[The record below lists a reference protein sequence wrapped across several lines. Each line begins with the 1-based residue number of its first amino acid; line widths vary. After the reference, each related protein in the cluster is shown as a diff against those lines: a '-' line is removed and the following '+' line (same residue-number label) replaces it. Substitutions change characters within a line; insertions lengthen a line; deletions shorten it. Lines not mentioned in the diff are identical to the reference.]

1 MRASTY
7 CLFALTFVL
16 LVGIALPVQAAKP
29 LAEVNLELGR
39 TETNRIT
46 APVFDTAQAPS
57 VRFEPLQVDFD
68 TSGLVVRRLVKRVPQ
83 NTLPANLDVGQLLT
97 DGLTWEGRSMGLGRA
112 EGDSPDWTV
121 SGRIDDLFLATR
133 PIPFG
138 PILYYTHLHVTLTVE
153 GEGVKETVPLR
164 VHNIIARFNGGMGAR
179 DENTEAFNIFMVE
192 ASQELIARLNRRF
205 FQAPPNPALEASI
218 AGLSPTLV
226 GERESELRRIGL
238 SGSPEAIQ
246 PLLELLRQLPDENHR
261 VHVVEAL
268 TWLGAEE
275 AVPVLIERYKEE
287 DEDVRYYTLK
297 LVDALGGDEVEEFL
311 KTRARFD
318 PDRACRE
325 FANQL
330 MELHGP

>member
-1 MRASTY
+1 MKTSTFW
-7 CLFALTFVL
+7 LFSLSLALL
-16 LVGIALPVQAAKP
+16 LAAALPAQAAKP

-39 TETNRIT
+39 TETNRIV
-46 APVFDTAQAPS
+46 APVYDTAQTPS

-68 TSGLVVRRLVKRVPQ
+68 TSALVVRRLVKRVPQ
-83 NTLPANLDVGQLLT
+83 NNLPANLDVGQLLA
-97 DGLTWEGRSMGLGRA
+97 DGLIWEGRSMGLRRA
-112 EGDSPDWTV
+112 EGDAADWTV
-121 SGRIDDLFLATR
+121 SGRIDDLFLETR

-138 PILYYTHLHVTLTVE
+138 PILYYTHLHVTFTVK
-153 GEGVKETVPLR
+153 GEGVQETVPMR
-164 VHNIIARFNGGMGAR
+164 VHNMIARFNGGMGAR

-192 ASQELIARLNRRF
+192 ASQELVARLNRRF
-205 FQAPPNPALEASI
+205 FKAPPNPALEASI
-218 AGLSPTLV
+218 AGLSPTLI

-238 SGSPEAIQ
+238 SGSSDAIQ

-261 VHVVEAL
+261 VHAVEAL

-297 LVDALGGDEVEEFL
+297 LVDALGGDEVENFL

-318 PDRACRE
+318 PDPACRA
-325 FANQL
+325 FANRL
-330 MELHGP
+330 MELGGS

>member
-1 MRASTY
+1 MNTSTSWMIP
-7 CLFALTFVL
+7 LALAL
-16 LVGIALPVQAAKP
+16 LLAGALPAEAAGP
-29 LAEVNLELGR
+29 LAEINLELGR
-39 TETNRIT
+39 TDTNRMI
-46 APVFDTAQAPS
+46 APVFDTAQTPS

-83 NTLPANLDVGQLLT
+83 NTLPGTLDVGQLLA
-97 DGLTWEGRSMGLGRA
+97 DGLTWEGRSMGLRRA
-112 EGDSPDWTV
+112 EGDAADWTV
-121 SGRIDDLFLATR
+121 TGRIDDLFLETR

-153 GEGVKETVPLR
+153 GKGMKETVPIR

-192 ASQELIARLNRRF
+192 ASQELVARLNRRF
-205 FQAPPNPALEASI
+205 FQAPPNPAIEASI

-238 SGSPEAIQ
+238 SGSPAAIQ

-275 AVPVLIERYKEE
+275 AVPVLIERFKEE

-297 LVDALGGDEVEEFL
+297 LVDAIGGSEVENFL

-318 PDRACRE
+318 PDPACRA
-325 FANQL
+325 FANRL
-330 MELHGP
+330 MEMGGP